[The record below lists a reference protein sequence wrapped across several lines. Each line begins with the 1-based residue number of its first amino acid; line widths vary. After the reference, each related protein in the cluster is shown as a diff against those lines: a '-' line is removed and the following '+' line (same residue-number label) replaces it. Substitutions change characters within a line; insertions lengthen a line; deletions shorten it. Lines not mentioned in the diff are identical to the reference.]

1 MSTKYKG
8 EVVMSKNIK
17 ESVIKNF
24 LSSLLSVENKISLN
38 DFIDRIPQAF
48 NLSDYDE
55 ENSSTRPTEPMF
67 EQRVRNL
74 ISHNNLPDDVDY
86 EDGFFKKK

>member
-8 EVVMSKNIK
+8 EVVMSNNIK

-55 ENSSTRPTEPMF
+55 
-67 EQRVRNL
+67 
-74 ISHNNLPDDVDY
+74 
-86 EDGFFKKK
+86 